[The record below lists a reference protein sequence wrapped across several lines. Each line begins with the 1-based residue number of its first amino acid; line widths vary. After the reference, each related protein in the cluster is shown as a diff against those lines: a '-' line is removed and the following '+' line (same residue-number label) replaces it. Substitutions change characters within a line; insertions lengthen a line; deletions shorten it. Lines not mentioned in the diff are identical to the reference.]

1 MIVGNR
7 EFKSGTHIMGI
18 LNVTDDSFFEPSRL
32 KGDLFERVY
41 QMIRDGA
48 EIIDIGGQSTR
59 PGATPIKA
67 PVELGRVLPVL
78 KEIKAHFNIP
88 VSIDTFYSNV
98 ADVCLDNGADMINDV
113 TCLSDPKMAKVIANH
128 DASVCICHNRRESS
142 RATQLMQDK
151 IAGLTDAV
159 ERARVAGI
167 KKEKILLD
175 GGIGFNHNAGEDWEL
190 LFKYKQLS
198 SIGYPLLLGTSRKS
212 FFGGEVEDRLNAT
225 VNTTALATEKGYL
238 FVRVHDIVENKAAI
252 DAITRKL
259 GAPIIKTPE
268 EGGEEEE
275 KKESLFD
282 IVSNVDHTEEQPK
295 VEETPVE
302 ETPQEE
308 ATEEAIAENTEEVT
322 EEAVE
327 ETPEVLEEAPTTMDE
342 IVIQGKDEEETDG
355 EIAPEVMEEFKQAIN
370 KYVDYKPGR
379 GLPMRDDI
387 KISRFG
393 SDDDTDY
400 STF

>member
-1 MIVGNR
+1 MIIGNR
-7 EFKSGTHIMGI
+7 EFKEGTHIMGI
-18 LNVTDDSFFEPSRL
+18 LNVTDDSFYEPSRL

-48 EIIDIGGQSTR
+48 EIIDVGGQSTR
-59 PGATPIKA
+59 PGADIVKA

-88 VSIDTFYSNV
+88 VSIDTYYSNV

-113 TCLSDPKMAKVIANH
+113 TCLGDPRMAKVIANH
-128 DASVCICHNRRESS
+128 DAAVCICHNRRESS
-142 RATQLMQDK
+142 KDVKLMQDK

-190 LFKYKQLS
+190 LLKYRQLM

-212 FFGGEVEDRLNAT
+212 FFGGNVEDRLIPT
-225 VNTTALATEKGYL
+225 VNTTALAAQKGYL
-238 FVRVHDIVENKAAI
+238 FVRVHDIAENKAVI
-252 DAITRKL
+252 DAVLHAKGSNIQPTE
-259 GAPIIKTPE
+259 E
-268 EGGEEEE
+268 EGEE
-275 KKESLFD
+275 KKEKLSDVVAD
-282 IVSNVDHTEEQPK
+282 IDKSFVPVQVAEEA
-295 VEETPVE
+295 PVE
-302 ETPQEE
+302 
-308 ATEEAIAENTEEVT
+308 
-322 EEAVE
+322 
-327 ETPEVLEEAPTTMDE
+327 EVLEEEARAEEVVEETNIE
-342 IVIQGKDEEETDG
+342 NFVIQGKDETEEAQG
-355 EIAPEVMEEFKQAIN
+355 EVAPETMEEFKKAIN

-379 GLPMRDDI
+379 GLPMREDI
-387 KISRFG
+387 KINRFG
-393 SDDDTDY
+393 SDEDTDY

>member
-1 MIVGNR
+1 MIIGNR
-7 EFKSGTHIMGI
+7 EFKEGTHIMGI
-18 LNVTDDSFFEPSRL
+18 LNVTDDSFYEPSRL

-48 EIIDIGGQSTR
+48 EIIDVGGQSTR
-59 PGATPIKA
+59 PGAEVVKA

-88 VSIDTFYSNV
+88 VSIDTYYSNV

-113 TCLSDPKMAKVIANH
+113 TCLGDPRMAKVIANH
-128 DASVCICHNRRESS
+128 DAAVCICHNRRESS
-142 RATQLMQDK
+142 RDTKLMADK

-190 LFKYKQLS
+190 LLKYRQLM

-212 FFGGEVEDRLNAT
+212 FFGGNIEDRLIPT
-225 VNTTALATEKGYL
+225 VNTTALATQKGYL
-238 FVRVHDIVENKAAI
+238 FVRVHDISENKAAI
-252 DAITRKL
+252 DAVLHAK
-259 GAPIIKTPE
+259 GSNVQPAPE
-268 EGGEEEE
+268 EGDENKVKLSDLVSGIDKANEPVQAEEA
-275 KKESLFD
+275 
-282 IVSNVDHTEEQPK
+282 
-295 VEETPVE
+295 PVE
-302 ETPQEE
+302 EVV
-308 ATEEAIAENTEEVT
+308 EEV
-322 EEAVE
+322 AAE
-327 ETPEVLEEAPTTMDE
+327 ETAAVDDF
-342 IVIQGKDEEETDG
+342 VIQGKDEEEAQD
-355 EIAPEVMEEFKQAIN
+355 EVAPETMEEFKKAIN

-379 GLPMRDDI
+379 GLPMREDI
-387 KISRFG
+387 KINRFG